1 MGDVANAVTLEGGV
15 LVGHD
20 GSTAASEAVRWAAD
34 LAAALGEPLHVLR
47 AWALLNAPQPPS
59 KVGGFIPPMKDW
71 EAAVKD
77 DLARDVAALGLTGD
91 VHLHVAHAQSAAA
104 LLGAARGAR
113 MLVVARRGAGGFR
126 GLGFGSTADQVV
138 RHAPGPV
145 VVVPVGGAAG

>member
-1 MGDVANAVTLEGGV
+1 MADVASSVTLEGGV

-20 GSTAASEAVRWAAD
+20 GSAASSEAVRWAAG
-34 LAAALGEPLHVLR
+34 LAAELGEPLHVLR
-47 AWALLNAPQPPS
+47 AWALLNAPEPPS
-59 KVGGFIPPMKDW
+59 KVGGFIPPMEDW
-71 EAAVKD
+71 EAAVKV
-77 DLARDVAALGLTGD
+77 DLARDVEALGLTGD
-91 VHLHVAHAQSAAA
+91 VRLHVAHAQSAAA

-145 VVVPVGGAAG
+145 VVVPVGGTDG